1 MLADPGRCPGGKGNP
16 LPGGGAPGDSH
27 AAVAS
32 QYIRV
37 PQSEIIDSIAV
48 LSGPDEA
55 DDRIVELVQAGD
67 LVTTADIPLADRVV
81 AKDATALDPRGTL
94 LTEAN
99 IKERLAT
106 RALLDELRSA
116 ELVGVPQAENI
127 DGIAVLSGPD
137 EADARIVELVQAGD
151 LVITADIPL
160 ADRVAAG
167 ARISEESLKS
177 AQ

>member
-1 MLADPGRCPGGKGNP
+1 MAN
-16 LPGGGAPGDSH
+16 
-27 AAVAS
+27 

-37 PQSEIIDSIAV
+37 PQSDIIDSIAV

-81 AKDATALDPRGTL
+81 GKGATALDPRGTL

-106 RALLDELRSA
+106 RDLLDELRNA
-116 ELVGVPQAENI
+116 ALVG
-127 DGIAVLSGPD
+127 GGPS
-137 EADARIVELVQAGD
+137 
-151 LVITADIPL
+151 TF
-160 ADRVAAG
+160 G
-167 ARISEESLKS
+167 ARDTQAFANQLNQFLQSRPGD
-177 AQ
+177 